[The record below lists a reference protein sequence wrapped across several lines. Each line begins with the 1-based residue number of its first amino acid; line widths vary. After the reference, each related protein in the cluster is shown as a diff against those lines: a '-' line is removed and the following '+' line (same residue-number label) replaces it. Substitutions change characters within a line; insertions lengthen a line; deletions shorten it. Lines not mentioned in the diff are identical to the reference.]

1 MKRLIMTLSF
11 LSLLILPLL
20 ESQAEARGGM
30 GRPRA
35 WCGWYMRTVFGGGPE
50 LNLAR
55 NWARV
60 GSPAQGP
67 AVGTIVVW
75 RNHVGRIVGE
85 TSRGEWVVNSG
96 NDSHAVR
103 TRVRSL
109 RGAIAF
115 RWPGGGNYR
124 LASR

>member
-1 MKRLIMTLSF
+1 MKRLFITLSF
-11 LSLLILPLL
+11 LSLLILPVLT
-20 ESQAEARGGM
+20 SHAEARGG

-60 GSPAQGP
+60 GAPARGP

-75 RNHVGRIVGE
+75 RNHVGRIVGQTE
-85 TSRGEWVVNSG
+85 YGEWIVNSG
-96 NDSHAVR
+96 NDGHAVR

-115 RWPGGGNYR
+115 RWPGGNYR